1 MKHILNEIK
10 STKSC
15 SLRTD
20 ARSTKVETLACKRT
34 CMLLSQFLVHSIH
47 IAHFSSAYTD
57 ITGRI
62 NRGIVMESANH
73 YYQYPL
79 YVIPNIED
87 SEITSDLVSEKAN
100 ILIPQTMSIEK
111 TESEDVVVTDLL
123 TSSDGAY
130 AKTVVDGK
138 ITSYEKE
145 SGDTDGPFAF
155 ACLAQKNGAD
165 AGADES
171 TDAAAG
177 EDSPAEGD
185 SAADE
190 SG

>member
-1 MKHILNEIK
+1 MK
-10 STKSC
+10 
-15 SLRTD
+15 
-20 ARSTKVETLACKRT
+20 
-34 CMLLSQFLVHSIH
+34 
-47 IAHFSSAYTD
+47 
-57 ITGRI
+57 I

-155 ACLAQKNGAD
+155 ACLAQKLSLIHIYGCL
-165 AGADES
+165 DEFRGR
-171 TDAAAG
+171 TRY
-177 EDSPAEGD
+177 EV
-185 SAADE
+185 
-190 SG
+190 